1 MGTSPSYDNR
11 ALNIAISSAIYKG
24 FVTQSKFDLPLSNRS
39 MQTFTLKARNPYP
52 YNNIAERDIA
62 GSRTWIAEN
71 PSRYQYLH
79 DESVEI
85 LLVGYKSR
93 FSVKQVRDP

>member
-52 YNNIAERDIA
+52 HNNIAERDPFLKFDKPA
-62 GSRTWIAEN
+62 TTVYNDDS
-71 PSRYQYLH
+71 
-79 DESVEI
+79 
-85 LLVGYKSR
+85 LLR
-93 FSVKQVRDP
+93 

>member
-62 GSRTWIAEN
+62 E
-71 PSRYQYLH
+71 
-79 DESVEI
+79 
-85 LLVGYKSR
+85 
-93 FSVKQVRDP
+93 RDPFLKFDKPATTVYNDDSLLR